1 MPLLRRADKNILQPL
16 PHLFRPQRVAD
27 RNNHRDPQVGE
38 ADMNGNEY
46 YNDETIAPGLTGA
59 EVRESARRQFIASVA
74 VAVVIALGA
83 GLTVLAPASQPY
95 AEAAARKVA
104 VVQQPSF
111 VAPPGQRLAAMK
123 QSAIE
128 LP

>member
-1 MPLLRRADKNILQPL
+1 
-16 PHLFRPQRVAD
+16 
-27 RNNHRDPQVGE
+27 
-38 ADMNGNEY
+38 MNGNEY
-46 YNDETIAPGLTGA
+46 YSDETIAPGLTGA

-74 VAVVIALGA
+74 VAIVIALGA
-83 GLTVLAPASQPY
+83 GLMVLAPVSQPN
-95 AEAAARKVA
+95 AEATARKVA
-104 VVQQPSF
+104 IVQQPSF